1 MLFLSCE
8 KLFLFLRCLI
18 FCPKSFY
25 HAGKRF
31 DKKAKVNLKSMTS
44 QPGTHI
50 IRKHILPHISRLK
63 VNVTM
68 RFGQLIEY
76 NMRNIFF
83 V

>member
-1 MLFLSCE
+1 MLFLSCK
-8 KLFLFLRCLI
+8 KLFFFLRYLN

-25 HAGKRF
+25 YAGKRF

-44 QPGTHI
+44 QPGKHI
-50 IRKHILPHISRLK
+50 IRKHILPHISRCK
-63 VNVTM
+63 VNLTM

-76 NMRNIFF
+76 NMRNIFL